1 MAVFITLEEA
11 VKLVPDGATIMFGG
25 FMGCGSAHKIID
37 ALSKSGKGEFTVI
50 CNDAA
55 MPGGPLGEEY
65 YGIAKLIH
73 NKQIKKLIAT
83 HVGLNK
89 EVAVQSSSGELEL
102 ILIPQ
107 GSMAEMLR
115 AGGAGLGGIITPTGF
130 GTIVEEGSHVHGKIE
145 IDGIQYL
152 VEKPLRADISIIC
165 GHLIDKAGNIW
176 YKGTT
181 RNFNVPMAT
190 ASDIVIAEADNLVEI
205 GEIEPENVV
214 TCGILVDYVVDGG
227 AL

>member
-1 MAVFITLEEA
+1 MAVFITLDEA

-89 EVAVQSSSGELEL
+89 EVAAQSSSGELEL

-107 GSMAEMLR
+107 GSMAEMIR
-115 AGGAGLGGIITPTGF
+115 AHGAGLGGIITPTGF

-152 VEKPLRADISIIC
+152 VERPLRADISIIC
-165 GHLIDKAGNIW
+165 GYLIDKAGNIW

-190 ASDIVIAEADNLVEI
+190 ASDIVIAEADNIVEI

-214 TCGILVDYVVDGG
+214 TCGMLVDYIVDGG

>member
-89 EVAVQSSSGELEL
+89 EVAVQSNSGELEL